1 MFTRTALALML
12 TLLVVLPATAQ
23 DYKSARAAMKRGDYA
38 AALKELQPL
47 AGKGMSMAQH
57 DLGTLYAKGQGVTRN
72 DAVAARWFQ
81 RAAEGGHTNA
91 KYLLGTM
98 YYRGRGVP
106 QDLVEAHMWLTLAA
120 ERGSKPAADELLRV
134 GRRMNA
140 AQLKEA
146 QTKKVAWQNK
156 HEGGRRR

>member
-1 MFTRTALALML
+1 MALAVVL
-12 TLLVVLPATAQ
+12 TLLLALPATAQ

-47 AGKGMSMAQH
+47 AEKGMSMAQH
-57 DLGTLYAKGQGVTRN
+57 DLGVLYSKGQGVTRN
-72 DAVAARWFQ
+72 DAVAARWF
-81 RAAEGGHTNA
+81 RKAAEGGHTNA

-106 QDLVEAHMWLTLAA
+106 QDLVQAHMWLSLAA
-120 ERGSKPAADELLRV
+120 ERGSKPAVEELKRV
-134 GRRMNA
+134 ARRMNA

-146 QTKKVAWQNK
+146 QTKKVDWQNK